1 MHDANIKRYCADSVQ
16 LWTGGSRG
24 LLTRESA
31 SRVKVITE
39 NHISSQRQG
48 YICSDNIHVLY
59 DNPFDVAKRHIGSG
73 KTVVVHFL
81 DPKDIS
87 GGCMAGRAS
96 RQAVMC
102 ARSNMYPCM
111 DSAKVREGFVTYSK
125 YQFHSY
131 DSDRLVY
138 IPAVAV
144 YRDAMLNVMQEKD
157 WFSVDMIAAP
167 VPYMPGAQSGEVYFN
182 AKVLMAVYKS
192 RFKNIFETAL
202 SESVNNIVF
211 EDMGCDE
218 NMCPPALIAIALR
231 EAIKEGGYAGMFW
244 QIICAVDEPYS
255 QCMTGKASIA
265 GRFED
270 AFFRTETSR
279 EYIRRMESMPYTP
292 PKETLEI
299 IDGPILGD
307 ASRIERFVRWRAGNK
322 YFGKQFSILGDGIST
337 LAGFNPPGYEVYYI
351 GDNCNKCGV
360 YHMKDTWWGRLIDYY
375 GGYLLVNNS
384 WKGSMVTYDRY
395 GSRKDYSAGCSDERT
410 SHLHVGSVEP
420 DVIIIYMGI
429 NDWKQG
435 IYVERPVYDRVAKGL
450 ADEFIFDSAAQLMV
464 DRIRNRYPRAEI
476 WPCTLKGSYIRDNP
490 NFRLSKN
497 KSGFGINEYNTSI
510 GLLSHVNFLD
520 GAFQDK
526 KPGYFSVDGV
536 HPVKD
541 GMAKLANMS
550 VHGLDNF
557 FEPESFDIYKDE
569 SVDEEIPNPDFSYDS
584 MIRGRNF
591 TLQYRYETTPWW
603 R

>member
-1 MHDANIKRYCADSVQ
+1 
-16 LWTGGSRG
+16 
-24 LLTRESA
+24 
-31 SRVKVITE
+31 
-39 NHISSQRQG
+39 
-48 YICSDNIHVLY
+48 
-59 DNPFDVAKRHIGSG
+59 
-73 KTVVVHFL
+73 
-81 DPKDIS
+81 
-87 GGCMAGRAS
+87 
-96 RQAVMC
+96 
-102 ARSNMYPCM
+102 
-111 DSAKVREGFVTYSK
+111 
-125 YQFHSY
+125 
-131 DSDRLVY
+131 
-138 IPAVAV
+138 
-144 YRDAMLNVMQEKD
+144 
-157 WFSVDMIAAP
+157 
-167 VPYMPGAQSGEVYFN
+167 
-182 AKVLMAVYKS
+182 
-192 RFKNIFETAL
+192 
-202 SESVNNIVF
+202 
-211 EDMGCDE
+211 
-218 NMCPPALIAIALR
+218 
-231 EAIKEGGYAGMFW
+231 
-244 QIICAVDEPYS
+244 
-255 QCMTGKASIA
+255 
-265 GRFED
+265 
-270 AFFRTETSR
+270 
-279 EYIRRMESMPYTP
+279 MPYTP

-307 ASRIERFVRWRAGNK
+307 ASRIERFVRWRAGNR

-337 LAGFNPPGYEVYYI
+337 LAGFNPPGYEVYYT

-375 GGYLLVNNS
+375 GGHLLVNNS

-410 SHLHVGSVEP
+410 SHLHIGSVEP

-450 ADEFIFDSAAQLMV
+450 ADELIFDSAAQLMV
-464 DRIRNRYPRAEI
+464 DRISRRYPRAEI

-497 KSGFGINEYNTSI
+497 TSGFGINEYNTSI

-526 KPGYFSVDGV
+526 KPGYFSVDGI

-550 VHGLDNF
+550 VHGLNNF